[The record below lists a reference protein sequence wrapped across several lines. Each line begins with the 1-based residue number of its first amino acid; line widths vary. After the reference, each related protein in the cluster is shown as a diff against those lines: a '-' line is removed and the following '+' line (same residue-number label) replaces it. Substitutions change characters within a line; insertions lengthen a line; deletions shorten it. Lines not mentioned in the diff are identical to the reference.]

1 MNLEKFIDNIER
13 HKEVKKEKRLS
24 LIIINSSFF
33 ELRLRDY
40 NFKLSIHEKENKSE
54 RRMPRLPKTMKDV
67 VSCEK
72 ARGSANRN

>member
-13 HKEVKKEKRLS
+13 HKEVKKEKEIKS
-24 LIIINSSFF
+24 DNYNSSFF